1 MPRKLAV
8 FFHLVLLLLLVVGAA
23 DSMTQKVLGAGKM
36 VMRSKAGNA
45 GVEIVGKMF
54 KDLAKKAKASVNKL
68 INKTELDAHKAA
80 KNSAAQKNLDQLVYD
95 YGMENEYA
103 AIDMNRPVPF
113 NGMGSY
119 GSGAGYAGEWP
130 FATEE
135 FVGRDYYG
143 APGAFAAAPAFIW

>member
-1 MPRKLAV
+1 MRQGGNNHNYGMQQGFSMAHNGHPNMSGLGV
-8 FFHLVLLLLLVVGAA
+8 GGHHLMNLNA
-23 DSMTQKVLGAGKM
+23 DMQQEFS
-36 VMRSKAGNA
+36 
-45 GVEIVGKMF
+45 F
-54 KDLAKKAKASVNKL
+54 KDLANKAKASVNKL

-80 KNSAAQKNLDQLVYD
+80 NKSVAQKNLDQLVYD

-143 APGAFAAAPAFIW
+143 APGAFGAAAPAFIW